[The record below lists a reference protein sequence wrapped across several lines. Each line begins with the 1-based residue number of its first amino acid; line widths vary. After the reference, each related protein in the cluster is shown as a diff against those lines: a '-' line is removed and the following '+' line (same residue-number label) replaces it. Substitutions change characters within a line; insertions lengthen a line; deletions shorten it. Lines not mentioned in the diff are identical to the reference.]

1 MITAS
6 GISGTHTSGAGMTE
20 TPWESSP
27 EDVAEQRAEVV
38 PDDHAAPQ
46 RTASIPWDVNPADA
60 AEQDVE
66 VPLDEDDWR

>member
-1 MITAS
+1 
-6 GISGTHTSGAGMTE
+6 MTE

-38 PDDHAAPQ
+38 PDARPGPDERAAVPV
-46 RTASIPWDVNPADA
+46 PWDADPADA
-60 AEQDVE
+60 AEQHAE